1 MRRRILPWAEEL
13 AVLTACMVGALVAQV
28 PTPRDMRGPFPIL
41 SVPYHADGAVD
52 YEVLAKEAQWVDD
65 SGCPGVIWAQS
76 NDAIDLLTR
85 DEKAK
90 SFEAVAAALEGRPIT
105 LALGANGTNA
115 TEMLEIAAEIEQV
128 AARHPRTKIAMISR
142 PPDDVRSE
150 AAIEA
155 AWEALAAVAKRPV
168 IFQTHGTKK
177 TPTPSVE
184 LIVRLAKRHPL
195 QFGYVKEE
203 AAGNEANERMVAE
216 NAAKPD
222 VKTVFAGWGG
232 WQWLLQLRH
241 CGCEGLVTERCAYA
255 PVLGEIWRRYERGE
269 RGLALTEAFAMYR
282 LLVDQR
288 NFPGG
293 LRGYSLYL
301 LMKEGVFKNMVSRQY
316 EKAKVTEGGS
326 FGDGRKWKLET
337 VKLSDRQKAEL
348 DLLYADMLAFCASTA
363 AAPAQMPQA
372 VIHSEVR
379 DGVTLRWFEEMV
391 PMKDGVRLYT
401 YGVLPPAGEKCAIV
415 FQRSPYVKEEP
426 VNMPAFARNQQKALA
441 RGYAYVFQHV
451 RGTGMSEGDWV
462 PYVAERADGL
472 STLEWIRHLPHYNGE
487 IFIAGGSYCASVH
500 WSYLGTNP
508 PDVKGAVLTVQ
519 DVVRYNIHYRNGHYK
534 SALHGNWVV
543 KGYKKKNRNLK
554 RDPSVKFTDLP
565 LKGFSERRL
574 GERVADLEDT
584 WQHPRPEDAWWR
596 TEGTAGNE
604 FRRALLDSTMP
615 VLMVSGFYDIYTEG
629 LFDMWRE
636 LPPARRANCALVVD
650 AFDHGGRRRKG
661 LEADSPVF
669 FPNGSRHDEATRDS
683 DLDWFDWCRGKGT
696 LKHVRPGET
705 RWYSLWGNEWRAAPE
720 MTDAPGTLSVSFT
733 PDRRLS
739 FAPVS
744 PGGETV
750 RFSYD
755 PSSPPS
761 FPGAGCLGFGGM
773 REQPAPGFREDVVSF
788 VSGPSPKRYDVC
800 GRMKLTL
807 SVSTDCDDT
816 AFFVRV
822 SIRKRDG
829 KWYTLRDDIKS
840 ISWDHPD
847 YVPGAVASL
856 AYTLSDHAFVI
867 EEGDCLRV
875 DVAGANAEAFIPH
888 TNFKGPFAEQTKSRV
903 AHDTLFPAGCSLVLP
918 VAE

>member
-1 MRRRILPWAEEL
+1 MRREILPLAGGL
-13 AVLTACMVGALVAQV
+13 AVLAAFMVGALEAQV
-28 PTPRDMRGPFPIL
+28 PAPRDMRGPFPIL

-76 NDAIDLLTR
+76 NDAIDLLSR

-90 SFEAVAAALEGRPIT
+90 SFEAVAAALEGRSIT
-105 LALGANGTNA
+105 LAIGANGTNTA
-115 TEMLEIAAEIEQV
+115 EMLEIAAEIEQV

-150 AAIEA
+150 AEIEA
-155 AWEALAAVAKRPV
+155 AWEALAGLAKRPV
-168 IFQTHGTKK
+168 IFQTHGTKE

-184 LIVRLAKRHPL
+184 LLVRLAKRHPL

-203 AAGNEANERMVAE
+203 AAGNEANERMVVE
-216 NAAKPD
+216 TAAKPD
-222 VKTVFAGWGG
+222 MKTVFAGWGG

-241 CGCEGLVTERCAYA
+241 
-255 PVLGEIWRRYERGE
+255 YERGE
-269 RGLALTEAFAMYR
+269 RGLALTEAFALYR

-326 FGDGRKWKLET
+326 FGSGRKWKLET

-348 DLLYADMLAFCASTA
+348 DLLYADMLAFCASSSV
-363 AAPAQMPQA
+363 APARVPQA
-372 VIHSEVR
+372 VIRSEVR
-379 DGVTLRWFEEMV
+379 NGVTLRWFEEMV

-401 YGVLPPAGEKCAIV
+401 YGVLPPEGEKCAIV

-426 VNMPAFARNQQKALA
+426 VDMPAFARNQQKALA

-487 IFIAGGSYCASVH
+487 IFLSGGSYCASVH

-596 TEGTAGNE
+596 TEGAAGNE

-636 LPPARRANCALVVD
+636 LPPARRANCAFVVD
-650 AFDHGGRRRKG
+650 AFDHGGRRPKG
-661 LEADSPVF
+661 VAADSPVF
-669 FPNGSRHDEATRDS
+669 FPNGSRHDEAGRDS

-696 LKHVRPGET
+696 LKYIRPGET
-705 RWYSLWGNEWRAAPE
+705 RWYELWANEWRVAPE
-720 MTDAPGTLSVSFT
+720 MADAPGRLSVSFT
-733 PDRRLS
+733 SDRRLS

-773 REQPAPGFREDVVSF
+773 KEQPAPGFRADVVSF
-788 VSGPSPKRYDVC
+788 VSGPSPKRYDVR

-822 SIRKRDG
+822 SVRKRDG

-847 YVPGAVASL
+847 YVPGTAVSI

-867 EEGDCLRV
+867 EEGDRLRA

-903 AHDTLFPAGCSLVLP
+903 AQDTLFPAGCSLVLP